1 MPDINIKLNLAD
13 NGTIKKRN
21 DDANELNHTLQ
32 KTQRILAD
40 MNKPKASY
48 RAQAMPGG
56 VEPEEL
62 TAYGRARGA
71 VGTGAA
77 GRDFAKQAQ
86 GLGGLVHVYAT
97 FAANL
102 FAVGAAFRALSA
114 AADTT
119 NMIKGL
125 DQLGA
130 STGRSL
136 GALSKQLVEVT
147 DGAVNMR
154 EAMTAVAQSTA
165 AGMTSGNVLRL
176 GTVAKQAAQALGL
189 NLPDALSRLSR
200 GITKLEPELL
210 DELGI
215 FVRVDT
221 ASQNYARSLGKTAA
235 SLTDF
240 EKRQGFANEVL
251 TQAEQKFGK
260 INLAPNPY
268 DKLLASTTNLIQK
281 GLELVNVVLNPIVD
295 LLSRSP
301 LALTGVLAAIGT
313 ILIRQAIP
321 AIGQYRQALQR
332 ASDDALLAVAG
343 KSQAAAKAL
352 AAKQASARIEAEVV
366 AQTFVEARDR
376 ATDRLEQLSKGKF
389 ATSKKRVSGILE
401 KGIYDITE
409 EDIAYLNKQ
418 ADKNKAKNQEL
429 SASYSELATI
439 IQGGKKAEAD
449 YQRSR
454 LEGIK
459 AEQDLATKSKQTLK
473 EDREFRQRSETALLK
488 QIAATTYAQ
497 TTQVGVLKSVAAGWK
512 EVWAARKGATLDVP
526 IPDTFLKDPRDKK
539 GKTFLLDEEGN
550 KIQATSKVAVDGLSA
565 TATAAGLARVALSG
579 TAGAISSLVSK
590 LGTLGIV
597 LGIATAVFQVLD
609 SVLSNSGKE
618 MQKLRNANDLL
629 VSSLDT
635 IGTTIEAIRTKK
647 PEEILSVESIQAR
660 ANAFNGLQDSLQR
673 ATVAFEEFGKKQN
686 WWDRAIEGTQR
697 FLSTITSGYSEKLFG
712 GGPRKEMAENL
723 SKSIINAIRLAEAGP
738 QREEI
743 TNRLSKLVGMDLRKI
758 DQSGLTKALN
768 ELDFSDLGAKSSQIS
783 KEITK
788 LSNEANNNA
797 SKITSFK
804 TALQDTA
811 RSADTLTASLSL
823 TDNFG
828 KIATGLIASSMK
840 MSEAL
845 KDPTNAITLLNEVIN
860 NTQVLSLLPPD
871 LAGDLIAVK
880 DSVRSLNTQLG
891 VARTSAQAARD
902 ELARLKAAGADTA
915 RAEAGVAT
923 ADFLVR
929 QVEERAKAAADA
941 YATRVA
947 QGLFTSG
954 IVYLERSLKNAMQEG
969 AIAAAKGYVSALA
982 SLGANTAESE
992 TKLRLAELDLQKQQ
1006 INAAYESKM
1015 AQERN
1020 TIAVERN
1027 TLQREIDNETQKLQ
1041 AAINAGNTEKQQAAN
1056 EKLAELTR
1064 AMLVNTEKAKILAN
1078 PSMQNI
1084 RGIQARPLAGVADL
1098 GYDKQAAAEMS
1109 SFVTTMYARQAQL
1122 AKIGGQ
1128 EAAVIAEGIV
1138 KKNRAIAEEKAKGRE
1153 EDIKTKTLEVER
1165 LSNLESMI
1173 GIYDQTTAYK
1183 KLSNQLE
1190 LVDLNA
1196 LNEQGKIQADI
1207 NSLKE
1212 LGGKFAKGSAEES
1225 ARQKALLALEAAQRS
1240 SVNKQLQDKISL
1252 ITKARIAEIEGEE
1265 AKAKK
1270 FREYTMQEK
1279 TLQDDIASSALMIAE
1294 TELSSRQA
1302 LGLLTDQQAA
1312 EERARIDLAKQKLFY
1327 DQEILKVA
1335 NKEYDLTIKKKKI
1348 DLITQESGAAAAAD
1362 LIAEYDR
1369 EKQLVDLQRQ
1379 SIESAN
1385 DAKIRGIKTTK
1396 ALSSEFSQL
1405 SKIVSNT
1412 FDKLADAI
1420 VDAAETGK
1428 IEWKNLIRS
1437 MLADMA
1443 KLLLRN
1449 QFRDFYAALFGVAT
1463 QGWSAVATSAGGGAT
1478 GAAAAGAIAAAGA
1491 ASSGSSGSSG
1501 GAGTSGSTSTSDKE
1515 KDKKTTSILGG
1526 IASGIALLVAG
1537 SAVAARYGTTPG
1549 SQQTKML
1556 GEQEK
1561 GMFSFWEDLKDIFT
1575 GKAGIFSKIG
1585 EGISSLFDGIAD
1597 MFGLSSKDSKG
1608 GTGTG
1613 EQKAPSGFWENITNL
1628 FGSKEG
1634 GLVSSV
1640 VDGIGKL
1647 FKGIFEAI
1655 GSIFGLS
1662 SLFGGGSSGS
1672 SSLFSFADPKGMFG
1686 GGKSGDVGYAK
1697 GGLFYHGVQ
1706 MFGKGG
1712 MFTNSIVDSPT
1723 MFKFAQGVGLMG
1735 EAGPEAIMPLKR
1747 DSSGNLGVR
1756 STNPVVPQTSVI
1768 VNNYGSEP
1776 ATARETTD
1784 SSGNRKIEVVIGDI
1798 VAQQVSR
1805 PGSTTQQALN
1815 NTFQA
1820 RPALTRR

>member
-56 VEPEEL
+56 ADPEEL
-62 TAYGRARGA
+62 TSYGRARGA

-281 GLELVNVVLNPIVD
+281 GLELVNTVLNPIVD

-301 LALTGVLAAIGT
+301 LALSAVLAGIGT

-343 KSQAAAKAL
+343 KSQAASRAL
-352 AAKQASARIEAEVV
+352 AAKQAAARIEAEAV
-366 AQTFVEARDR
+366 AQAFVEARDK

-389 ATSKKRVSGILE
+389 ATSKKRVATILE
-401 KGIYDITE
+401 KGIYDITQ
-409 EDIAYLNKQ
+409 EDINYLNKQ
-418 ADKNKAKNQEL
+418 AEKNKAKNQEL
-429 SASYSELATI
+429 STSYSDLAAV
-439 IQGGKKAEAD
+439 IQGGQKAEND
-449 YQRSR
+449 YQRTR
-454 LEGIK
+454 LEGVK
-459 AEQDLATKSKQTLK
+459 AEQELAAKSKQTLK
-473 EDREFRQRSETALLK
+473 EDAEFRQRSQAAIVK
-488 QIAATTYAQ
+488 GIAATTYAQ
-497 TTQVGVLKSVAAGWK
+497 TAQVGVLKSVAAGWK
-512 EVWAARKGATLDVP
+512 EVLSARKGATLDVP

-539 GKTFLLDEEGN
+539 GKTFLLDEQGN
-550 KIQATSKVAVDGLSA
+550 KIQATTKVAVDGLSA
-565 TATAAGLARVALSG
+565 VATAAGLARVAISG
-579 TAGAISSLVSK
+579 IAGGIASLISK
-590 LGTLGIV
+590 LGTVGIAI
-597 LGIATAVFQVLD
+597 GIATAVFQVLD
-609 SVLSNSGKE
+609 SVLSDSGKE
-618 MQKLRNANDLL
+618 MQKLRNASDLL
-629 VSSLDT
+629 VSSIDT

-647 PEEILSVESIQAR
+647 PEQILSVESIQAR

-673 ATVAFEEFGKKQN
+673 ATAAFEDFGKKQN

-697 FLSTITSGYSEKLFG
+697 FLSTITVGYSEKLFG
-712 GGPRKEMAENL
+712 SGPRKEMAENL
-723 SKSIINAIRLAEAGP
+723 SKSIINAIRLAESGP

-743 TNRLSKLVGMDLRKI
+743 TNRLSKLVGMDLRKV

-768 ELDFSDLGAKSSQIS
+768 QLDFSDLGAKSSQIS

-811 RSADTLTASLSL
+811 RSADTLSASLAL

-828 KIATGLIASSMK
+828 KIATGLITSSMK
-840 MSEAL
+840 MTEAL
-845 KDPTNAITLLNEVIN
+845 KDPTNAITVLKEVID

-871 LAGDLIAVK
+871 LANDLIAVK
-880 DSVRSLNTQLG
+880 DNVTSLNTQLG
-891 VARTSAQAARD
+891 VARTSAQAARE
-902 ELARLKAAGADTA
+902 ELARLKTAGAKSEDIA
-915 RAEAGVAT
+915 RAEAGVASS
-923 ADFLVR
+923 DFIVR

-941 YATRVA
+941 YSTRVSQA
-947 QGLFTSG
+947 LFASG
-954 IVYLERSLKNAMQEG
+954 VVYLERSLKNAMQEG

-1006 INAAYESKM
+1006 INAAYEAKV

-1041 AAINAGNTEKQQAAN
+1041 AAINAGNAQKQQEAN
-1056 EKLAELTR
+1056 DKLAELTR
-1064 AMLVNTEKAKILAN
+1064 SMLVNTEKAKILAN

-1084 RGIQARPLAGVADL
+1084 RGIQARPLTGLADL

-1109 SFVTTMYARQAQL
+1109 SFVTTLYARQAQL

-1128 EAAVIAEGIV
+1128 EAAVVAEGIV
-1138 KKNRAIAEEKAKGRE
+1138 KKNRALAEEKVKGRE
-1153 EDIKTKTLEVER
+1153 EDIKSKTLEVER

-1173 GIYDQTTAYK
+1173 GIYDKTLAYK
-1183 KLSNQLE
+1183 KLSNQFE
-1190 LVDLNA
+1190 LIDLNA
-1196 LNEQGKIQADI
+1196 LNEQEKIQADI
-1207 NSLKE
+1207 NSLKQ
-1212 LGGKFAKGSAEES
+1212 LSGKFGKDSAEES
-1225 ARQKALLALEAAQRS
+1225 ARQKALLVLEGAQRS

-1252 ITKARIAEIEGEE
+1252 ITKARIAEIEGED

-1279 TLQDDIASSALMIAE
+1279 TLQDDIASSALSIAE
-1294 TELSSRQA
+1294 SELASRQA
-1302 LGLLTDQQAA
+1302 LGILTDQQAA

-1327 DQEILKVA
+1327 DQEILKIA
-1335 NKEYDLTIKKKKI
+1335 NKEYDLTVKKKKI
-1348 DLITQESGAAAAAD
+1348 DLITQRDGAEAAAD
-1362 LIAEYDR
+1362 LVAEYDR

-1385 DAKIRGIKTTK
+1385 DAKVRGIQTTK
-1396 ALSSEFSQL
+1396 NLSSEFSQM
-1405 SKIVSNT
+1405 SKIISNT
-1412 FDKLADAI
+1412 FDKLADAL
-1420 VDAAETGK
+1420 VDFAQTGK
-1428 IEWKNLIRS
+1428 FQFKDLIKS
-1437 MLADMA
+1437 MLADM
-1443 KLLLRN
+1443 LRLQLQK
-1449 QFRDFYAALFGVAT
+1449 QFRDFYGNLFGAYT
-1463 QGWSAVATSAGGGAT
+1463 QGWNTVAGGGAT
-1478 GAAAAGAIAAAGA
+1478 GSGTAAAAGAAVAAAGA
-1491 ASSGSSGSSG
+1491 AAGSSGSSGSS
-1501 GAGTSGSTSTSDKE
+1501 SGSDKE
-1515 KDKKTTSILGG
+1515 KDNKTTSILGG
-1526 IASGIALLVAG
+1526 IAAAVGLLVAG
-1537 SAVAARYGTTPG
+1537 QAVAARYGTTAG
-1549 SQQTKML
+1549 SQQSKML
-1556 GEQEK
+1556 EDQEK
-1561 GMFSFWEDLKDIFT
+1561 GMFSFWENLTDIFT
-1575 GKAGIFSKIG
+1575 GKAGIFAKIG
-1585 EGISSLFDGIAD
+1585 DGIKSVFDGMLGIFGLSGSDKTKETEKQEKNMSGFWDSLTNLFSAKEGGIVAAVINGIGSLFKGIFSAVGSIFGISSLFGAASNSGAIASA
-1597 MFGLSSKDSKG
+1597 SS
-1608 GTGTG
+1608 
-1613 EQKAPSGFWENITNL
+1613 
-1628 FGSKEG
+1628 
-1634 GLVSSV
+1634 
-1640 VDGIGKL
+1640 
-1647 FKGIFEAI
+1647 
-1655 GSIFGLS
+1655 
-1662 SLFGGGSSGS
+1662 
-1672 SSLFSFADPKGMFG
+1672 KGMFG
-1686 GGKSGDVGYAK
+1686 GALSGDVGFAK

-1706 MFGKGG
+1706 KFGKGG

-1723 MFKFAQGVGLMG
+1723 MFKFAQGAGLMG

-1756 STNPVVPQTSVI
+1756 ATNQVIPQTSVI
-1768 VNNYGSEP
+1768 VNNYGTEQ
-1776 ATARETTD
+1776 ATTRETTD
-1784 SSGNRKIEVVIGDI
+1784 SSGNRQIEVIIGDV
-1798 VAQQVSR
+1798 VAQEVSR
-1805 PGSTTQQALN
+1805 PGSSTQQALN
-1815 NTFQA
+1815 NTFKA